1 MMEPGEVTN
10 VIDSFEEGD
19 IFDLNVSLGFQ
30 FASKSAKIFRETSIA
45 QPGLS
50 TGGYTSRLLNVAQYS
65 SQIARLVPRIDI
77 GVYHDIALYARMPI
91 ILSYSQKL
99 EGVKGSDAKQSV
111 ALVGSPGEQLFKL
124 PFKAPD
130 RSGVEHLALGLDFN
144 IFNQARDRSKPT
156 WLFGAEV
163 RFAAGDP
170 MHACNP
176 AAQVPCAD
184 PSDINRNKSKDS
196 NFEGEDVSEHQPGV
210 TRGTIGLEV
219 HTILSKR
226 IKYIEPY
233 GGFSVLAEFYDSN
246 DFKLTNLEGSLVNHP
261 PIRGKMML
269 GTMVIPWEN
278 REKFARVTLDFRFTG
293 EYISEGRDYSE
304 LFDALGS
311 SEAAS
316 MRQPQWA
323 AYKANP
329 LFDASKC
336 QPGAMGPCVPRSVVD
351 EGSQKTY
358 MTGLTDVY
366 AHGSYKLS
374 AGVTWQAS
382 EYVKFSLGGGFQ
394 FDQGHIITGD
404 QPCNPSPKFLTGN
417 ASPTDADAL
426 AQAGPCHSGDDST
439 QNISATGQPNPNF
452 RPTINVTGRRFY
464 VDSSTTW
471 DVAVSGAVM
480 F

>member
-1 MMEPGEVTN
+1 MMQPGEVTN

-30 FASKSAKIFRETSIA
+30 FESKSAKIFRETSIA

-65 SQIARLVPRIDI
+65 SEIARLVPRVDI
-77 GVYHDIALYARMPI
+77 GLYHDIAIYARLPI

-99 EGVKGSDAKQSV
+99 EGLKGSDAKQSV
-111 ALVGSPGEQLFKL
+111 VLAGSPGEQLFKL
-124 PFKAPD
+124 PFKSPN
-130 RSGVEHLALGLDFN
+130 RSGVEHLALGLDFD

-170 MHACNP
+170 MHACDP
-176 AAQVPCAD
+176 SAAVRCAD
-184 PSDINRNKSKDS
+184 PSDINRNGKKDN

-210 TRGTIGLEV
+210 TRGTIGLEA

-233 GGFSVLAEFYDSN
+233 GGFTVLAEFYDSN

-261 PIRGKMML
+261 PIRGKMIL

-278 REKFARVTLDFRFTG
+278 REKFARVTLDFKFTG

-311 SEAAS
+311 SSASS

-323 AYKANP
+323 SYKANP
-329 LFDASKC
+329 LFDENNCS
-336 QPGAMGPCVPRSVVD
+336 GNGMGPCVPRSVVD
-351 EGSQKTY
+351 EGSQKSY
-358 MTGLTDVY
+358 NTGLTDVY
-366 AHGSYKLS
+366 AHGAYRLS

-382 EYVKFSLGGGFQ
+382 EYVKFSFGAGYQ
-394 FDQGHIITGD
+394 FTQGHIITGD
-404 QPCNPSPKFLTGN
+404 QPCNPNPSIFSGN
-417 ASPTDADAL
+417 ADKASGDIVAK
-426 AQAGPCHSGDDST
+426 AGPCHSGNDST
-439 QNISATGQPNPNF
+439 QNISATGIPNPNY
-452 RPTINVTGRRFY
+452 RPALNVTGRRFY
-464 VDSSTTW
+464 VDASTTW
-471 DVAVSGAVM
+471 DVAVSGVVM